1 MKIPTALKATAT
13 GLALLVLAGWVAW
26 LRSPERAA
34 LLLDEE
40 IAAHRRLIASEQAE
54 LIRERAGCLADAREY
69 GPAFASA
76 TCDHARLQAVLA
88 HERLSKARA
97 GLLDLERRREEL
109 GVHR

>member
-54 LIRERAGCLADAREY
+54 VMRERAGCLADAREY
-69 GPAFASA
+69 GAGFASA
-76 TCDHARLQAVLA
+76 TCEHARLQAALA
-88 HERLSKARA
+88 RERVDKAGA
-97 GLLDLERRREEL
+97 LLADLERRRAL
-109 GVHR
+109 LPH